1 MSEQVNKEDSA
12 EEIIYTSESLMKVLE
27 VIEDPELKMSIV
39 DLGLIYKITVSD
51 DLNINVDMTLT
62 SPGCPVGPLIQSQIY
77 YKLMD
82 LENIDD
88 VVVDIVWDPP
98 WDPKTMASDEVK
110 LMLGIF

>member
-1 MSEQVNKEDSA
+1 MSKEINNDDSSKGN
-12 EEIIYTSESLMKVLE
+12 EYTSESLMEVLQ

-39 DLGLIYKITVSD
+39 DLGLIYKIVVSD
-51 DLNINVDMTLT
+51 DLNITVDMTLT